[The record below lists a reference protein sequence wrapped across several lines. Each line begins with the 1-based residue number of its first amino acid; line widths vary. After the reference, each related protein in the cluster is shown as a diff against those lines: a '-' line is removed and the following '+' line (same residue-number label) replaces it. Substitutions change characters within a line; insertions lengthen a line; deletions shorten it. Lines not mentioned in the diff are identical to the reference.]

1 MPGMP
6 GTMLE
11 SKEMMMNKTAEDV
24 AAHCQ
29 EAPGRKDLPPQLLG
43 CSEQGS
49 LHKSCQHRAARH

>member
-11 SKEMMMNKTAEDV
+11 SKEMMMNKIAENV
-24 AAHCQ
+24 AAHRQ

-43 CSEQGS
+43 C
-49 LHKSCQHRAARH
+49 

>member
-11 SKEMMMNKTAEDV
+11 SKEMMTNIISENV

-43 CSEQGS
+43 C
-49 LHKSCQHRAARH
+49 